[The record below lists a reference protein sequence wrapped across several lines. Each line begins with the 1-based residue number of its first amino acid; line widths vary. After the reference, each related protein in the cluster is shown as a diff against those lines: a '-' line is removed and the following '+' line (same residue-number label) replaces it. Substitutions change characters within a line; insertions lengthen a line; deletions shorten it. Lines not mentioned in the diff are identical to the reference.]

1 MAYLTAEEARKK
13 ADTSYSQYQILQRA
27 VFAKIEYAAHEGTY
41 RLITTEETDYSL
53 AVRLAEELRSCG
65 YWVDYCKT
73 YPIAT
78 DTPIKSVT
86 FNISWKI

>member
-27 VFAKIEYAAHEGTY
+27 VFAKIEYAAHEGIY
-41 RLITTEETDYSL
+41 KLVTTEETDYIL
-53 AVRLAEELRSCG
+53 AVKLAEELRSYG

-73 YPIAT
+73 YPITT
-78 DTPIKSVT
+78 DASSKSVT